1 MALIPFDDLIAPIS
15 EDEARE
21 SLLNVATALGLPA
34 TSWQDGG
41 VARTMLA
48 VMARTLSTLQTINAE
63 ARKGGLVGLA
73 YGDWLTDLAQRNY
86 NVFRNPA
93 TRASGVVNLV
103 NSTPNAISV
112 AAGELVVSNPLTGK
126 TYTSTQA
133 YASTGNDSVP
143 VTFAADGLGPSYTSQ
158 AGQVSQVVTS
168 LIGVTCT
175 NPLAL
180 IGADAETDAALVE
193 RIAISFAPLSPL
205 GAKDV
210 YRAVLTDSV
219 KTPTVD
225 PINRVIVYPNY
236 ATGHVTVVVAGT
248 GGALSAPDLVIAQSS
263 VETWCEPQGI
273 VADVVNASPQIIS
286 MVLTVKVRG
295 DSRTDA
301 QIQSSVTSAAG
312 AFVNALPIGG
322 EIIAPDVFGRLDLT
336 GLTAA
341 MFATSA
347 TVRDIEFASSASDIA
362 MMPYSVAQLGVVTVS
377 VVRL

>member
-15 EDEARE
+15 EDEAKE

-93 TRASGVVNLV
+93 TRASGIVNLV
-103 NSTPNAISV
+103 NSTPNAINV

-133 YASTGNDSVP
+133 YTSAGSDSVG
-143 VTFAADGLGPSYTSQ
+143 VTFAADGLGSSYTSQ

-175 NPLAL
+175 NPMAL
-180 IGADAETDAALVE
+180 TGADAETDAALVE

-236 ATGHVTVVVAGT
+236 ATGHVSVVVAGT
-248 GGALSAPDLVIAQSS
+248 GGALSAPDLAIAQSS

-273 VADVVNASPQIIS
+273 VADVVNASPSPIALNI
-286 MVLTVKVRG
+286 TVKVRG

-301 QIQSSVTSAAG
+301 QIQSAVIAAAG
-312 AFVNALPIGG
+312 AYINALPIGG
-322 EIIAPDVFGRLDLT
+322 EIISPDPLGRVDLT
-336 GLTAA
+336 ALSAA
-341 MFATSA
+341 MFATSS
-347 TVRDIEFASSASDIA
+347 TVRDIEFIAPASDVA
-362 MMPYSVAQLGVVTVS
+362 MMPYGVAQLGMYSVA

>member
-15 EDEARE
+15 EDEAKE

-93 TRASGVVNLV
+93 TRASGIVNLV
-103 NSTPNAISV
+103 NSTPNAINV

-133 YASTGNDSVP
+133 YTSAGSDSVG
-143 VTFAADGLGPSYTSQ
+143 VTFAADGLGSSYTSQ

-175 NPLAL
+175 NPMAL
-180 IGADAETDAALVE
+180 TGADAETDAALVE

-236 ATGHVTVVVAGT
+236 ATGHVSVVVAGT
-248 GGALSAPDLVIAQSS
+248 GGALSAPDLAIAQSS

-273 VADVVNASPQIIS
+273 VADVANASPQIVS

-301 QIQSSVTSAAG
+301 QVQSSIAAAAG

-341 MFATSA
+341 MFATSS
-347 TVRDIEFASSASDIA
+347 TVRDIEFISPSSDVAL
-362 MMPYSVAQLGVVTVS
+362 MPNSVAQLGVVSVT